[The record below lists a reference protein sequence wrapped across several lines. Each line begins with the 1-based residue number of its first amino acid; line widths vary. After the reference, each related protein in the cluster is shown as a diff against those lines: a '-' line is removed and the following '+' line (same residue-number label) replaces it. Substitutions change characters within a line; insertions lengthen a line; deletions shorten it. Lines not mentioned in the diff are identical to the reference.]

1 MVINENKSNIML
13 FNKSRKIDFPPE
25 FAFRNGQNLEIVEE
39 SRLLGLIISTDLRWE
54 ANTMA
59 ICSKAMTK
67 MWLLRRMKLLKLE
80 NEIIIDY
87 YMKEVRP
94 LTEQGVPIWNSSL
107 TKKQIKD
114 IEKIQKV
121 ALKII
126 LGQQYQSYE
135 SACEI
140 FGLKKL
146 SIRRLEL
153 STKFAIKLYKSNRC
167 KEFFTPVTK
176 NSRTRSDGPLLLEEK
191 VNTRRCYQA
200 PHNYL
205 TRLINKNKDKI
216 LRARK

>member
-1 MVINENKSNIML
+1 
-13 FNKSRKIDFPPE
+13 
-25 FAFRNGQNLEIVEE
+25 
-39 SRLLGLIISTDLRWE
+39 
-54 ANTMA
+54 
-59 ICSKAMTK
+59 MTK

-87 YMKEVRP
+87 YVKEVRP

-176 NSRTRSDGPLLLEEK
+176 NVNTRSDGPLLFEEK

-205 TRLINKNKDKI
+205 TRLINKNKDMI